1 MAPTRD
7 ELIESIV
14 RLVDIKL
21 LDPLEILLDGA
32 EPVTDAR
39 TQVRRR
45 ATEWAEVL
53 LNGDD
58 AAAIGTVIRL
68 TATLYPSDG
77 PFDPPADWWRT
88 PMGQVVALRVG
99 HPTATAVSYPVA
111 GAMLGIT
118 RQGVHDLLSRGKLTR
133 HPDGGVL
140 PESIRD
146 RLRAE
151 ERHKHE

>member
-1 MAPTRD
+1 VAPTRA
-7 ELIESIV
+7 ELTEALT
-14 RLVDIKL
+14 RLIDVKL

-32 EPVTDAR
+32 EPVEHAR
-39 TQVRRR
+39 ALVRRR
-45 ATEWAEVL
+45 AAEWAEL
-53 LNGDD
+53 MLHGDD
-58 AAAIGTVIRL
+58 SVAVGTIIRL

-77 PFDPPADWWRT
+77 PFDPPSDWWRT

-151 ERHKHE
+151 ERHRHE